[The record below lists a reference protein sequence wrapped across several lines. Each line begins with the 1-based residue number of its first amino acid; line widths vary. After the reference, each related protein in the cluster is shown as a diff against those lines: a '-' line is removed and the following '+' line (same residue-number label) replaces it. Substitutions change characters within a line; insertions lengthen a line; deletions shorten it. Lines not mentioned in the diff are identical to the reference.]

1 MRFANTLYVPV
12 KPIGMASVANA
23 FKRSNDN
30 DLGHDNGLEFER
42 STSLIHLV
50 KFLVQKLSFIALLN
64 SLCYLSL
71 SLSLSPPTYLPTYTL
86 LFSLPLTITLSLYL
100 SSYHNPISLEIPIP
114 FVSFPIVLAIFGQ
127 IYSYCLAFR
136 VCFELRYDE
145 GKN

>member
-12 KPIGMASVANA
+12 KPIGMASVANE

-71 SLSLSPPTYLPTYTL
+71 SLSLHLPTYLPIPS
-86 LFSLPLTITLSLYL
+86 FSLFLWLSLSLYL
-100 SSYHNPISLEIPIP
+100 SSYHNPISREIPIP